1 MSIAAVPQP
10 TGPRLLSRRR
20 LRVLALPP
28 TVLLSFVIIGIVL
41 LWALFPS
48 LFTSHSPVTAVPLDK
63 FLPLSSAHWFG
74 TDYLGR
80 DNFTRVVYGA
90 RASVLDACV
99 AVGIG
104 LFVGG
109 FFGLVAGFLG
119 GFTDALIGRGVDV
132 MLAIPGLLLAV
143 VLVVSLGFNTINVAI
158 ATGITMTAIFA
169 RIMRAETLKIRQA
182 TFVESSYLQGG
193 SRMFVL
199 LRHILPNA
207 YRSVLALAI
216 LQIGN
221 AIIIIA
227 AIAFLGYGSPPPAA
241 DWGLLISNGAQYQ
254 QIGPW
259 LIYCP
264 AAVVVITVLSINRIS
279 RWLRNTN

>member
-1 MSIAAVPQP
+1 MSFAAVPQP
-10 TGPRLLSRRR
+10 AGERLFSRRR

-28 TVLLSFVIIGIVL
+28 TVLLSFVIVAIVL
-41 LWALFPS
+41 LAALFPS

-80 DNFTRVVYGA
+80 DNFTRVIYGA

-119 GFTDALIGRGVDV
+119 GLTDAVIGRGVDV

-193 SRMFVL
+193 SRLFVL

-216 LQIGN
+216 LQLGN

-254 QIGPW
+254 QIAPW

>member
-1 MSIAAVPQP
+1 MSFAAVPQP
-10 TGPRLLSRRR
+10 AGPRLLSRRR

-28 TVLLSFVIIGIVL
+28 TVLLSFVILTIVL

-48 LFTSHSPVTAVPLDK
+48 LFTSHSPVTAVPTDK
-63 FLPLSSAHWFG
+63 FLPISSAHWFG

-80 DNFTRVVYGA
+80 DNFTRVIYGT
-90 RASVLDACV
+90 RSSVLNAFV

-109 FFGLVAGFLG
+109 LFGLLAGFLG
-119 GFTDALIGRGVDV
+119 GLTDVVIGRSVDV
-132 MLAIPGLLLAV
+132 LLAIPGFLLAV
-143 VLVVSLGFNTINVAI
+143 VLVVSLGFNTVNVAI
-158 ATGITMTAIFA
+158 AAGITFTAIFA

-182 TFVESSYLQGG
+182 VFVESSYLQGG
-193 SRMFVL
+193 SRLFVL
-199 LRHILPNA
+199 FRHILPNA
-207 YRSVLALAI
+207 YRSVLALAV
-216 LQIGN
+216 LQLGN

-241 DWGLLISNGAQYQ
+241 DWGLLISNGANYQ
-254 QIGPW
+254 QIAPW